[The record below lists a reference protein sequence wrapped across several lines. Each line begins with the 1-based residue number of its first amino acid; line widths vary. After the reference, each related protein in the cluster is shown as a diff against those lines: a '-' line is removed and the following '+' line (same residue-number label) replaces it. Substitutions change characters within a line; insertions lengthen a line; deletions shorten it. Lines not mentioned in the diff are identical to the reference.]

1 MTVRVVYHD
10 NSLDMISAF
19 ILQLGIE
26 CDKIKM
32 FYRESEKKWITIGV
46 DPVRKSQAERLYD
59 GPERRL
65 PAEQTLRNLQHK
77 HSRMKS

>member
-26 CDKIKM
+26 CEKIKM
-32 FYRESEKKWITIGV
+32 FYRESERKWITVGV
-46 DPVRKSQAERLYD
+46 DPVRKSPVESLYF

-65 PAEQTLRNLQHK
+65 PAKQSESNLQHK
-77 HSRMKS
+77 HSHKKS